1 MSWRPVCRTD
11 QVPVERG
18 ICALVDGQQVA
29 LFRTADGELFALGNQ
44 DPFSG
49 AMVLSR
55 GIVGDRG
62 GEPTVTS
69 PMFKQ
74 AFALRTGAC
83 LDDLDVSV
91 PVFPVRAHEGRVE
104 ISVRE
109 AVRLPA

>member
-1 MSWRPVCRTD
+1 MSWRPICRAD
-11 QVPVERG
+11 QIPVERG

-29 LFRTADGELFALGNQ
+29 LFRTADGELFALNNQ

-55 GIVGDRG
+55 GIVGDRA

-74 AFALRTGAC
+74 AFALRTGRC
-83 LDDLDVSV
+83 LDDDSVSV
-91 PVFPVRAHEGRVE
+91 AAFPVRAHEGSIE
-104 ISVRE
+104 ISLHE
-109 AVRLPA
+109 PVRLPA